1 MDKKNVGAIAL
12 TFLLLTVNALAAPE
26 NARAR
31 VEKTSRGLLIQLG
44 QSQVELAPANAN
56 TLRLSVSLDG
66 APKGVPTTFLADTN
80 RDNSVPWTEVE
91 RHGMVGIKT
100 AAGKLLVNPK
110 NGKWTLENAEGKTLI
125 PLHRLGNYEAI
136 TNQTALNVTLGWN
149 KHQPV
154 YVYGCGNGTNSLEI
168 DDAKTGLGNG
178 VAVLP
183 YYWAKAGYAVLA
195 VTADDNRPAHW
206 QAATDGKSVT
216 WMFPGK
222 SADLYLM
229 PATTLKDAAM
239 SDADLTGHAPVPPIW
254 AFGYLQSRWGWAD
267 RAYIEDTLKKFHDL
281 DLPVDAF
288 IFDFEWY
295 AHNPDYS
302 VPPEGLAGFEDFGW
316 NTNLFSDPAAQIQN
330 YKNQG
335 VHVVGIRKPRLGNPD
350 SLKMMRDKHWA
361 LTGTAGME
369 GFQAR
374 DINFANPDVRDWYV
388 AQSADLLKAGVD
400 GWWNDEGEATFT
412 TYYYWNL
419 AEKKA
424 FDEFRPAQRLWTV
437 NRAFSP
443 GLQRLGACAWTGDIQ
458 SRWNVLQETP
468 ASLLNWSLAGLP
480 YETCDIGGF
489 VGPPTPE
496 LLARWMEAGVF
507 FPVMR
512 THSVFNNTP
521 HFPWL
526 FGTNALEA
534 IRQALDLRYRLI
546 PFYYSLAHETA
557 ETGLPLMRP
566 LAMEFPDD
574 PQCANL
580 SDEWMMGSSLLA
592 APILTREN
600 LRTIYLPDDTW
611 YVFESNATLQGGQTI
626 SVNAGLDEIP
636 VFVRAGTILPLGP
649 VIQHTSELPGGP
661 LELEIYPGKD
671 AAFTLYEDDGETSAY
686 LNGQVRRTQ
695 FKWNQAEHKLSW
707 TIDGDY
713 HGQNTFTAIHVVVFN
728 PGGKQEADGQLNANG
743 SLTFAK

>member
-1 MDKKNVGAIAL
+1 V
-12 TFLLLTVNALAAPE
+12 
-26 NARAR
+26 
-31 VEKTSRGLLIQLG
+31 
-44 QSQVELAPANAN
+44 
-56 TLRLSVSLDG
+56 
-66 APKGVPTTFLADTN
+66 
-80 RDNSVPWTEVE
+80 
-91 RHGMVGIKT
+91 
-100 AAGKLLVNPK
+100 
-110 NGKWTLENAEGKTLI
+110 
-125 PLHRLGNYEAI
+125 
-136 TNQTALNVTLGWN
+136 NVTLGW
-149 KHQPV
+149 KKPQPV
-154 YVYGCGNGTNSLEI
+154 YVYGCGSGTNSLEVSG
-168 DDAKTGLGNG
+168 AKTGLGNG

-183 YYWAKAGYAVLA
+183 YYWAKAGYAILA
-195 VTADDNRPAHW
+195 VTADDNRPAYW

-216 WMFPGK
+216 WTFPGK

-229 PATTLKDAAM
+229 PAATLKDAAR

-254 AFGYLQSRWGWAD
+254 AFGYLQGRWGWTN

-281 DLPVDAF
+281 NLPVDAF

-295 AHNPDYS
+295 ARKPDYS
-302 VPPEGLAGFEDFGW
+302 VPPNGLAGFEDFGW

-330 YKNQG
+330 YRNQG
-335 VHVVGIRKPRLGNPD
+335 VHIVGIRKPRLGNPD
-350 SLKMMRDKHWA
+350 FLKMMRDKHWA
-361 LTGTAGME
+361 LMGIKGME
-369 GFQAR
+369 GYQDR
-374 DINFANPDVRDWYV
+374 DLNFADPDVRDWYI

-400 GWWNDEGEATFT
+400 GWWNDEGEASFT

-419 AEKKA
+419 AEAKA
-424 FDEFRPAQRLWTV
+424 FDEFRPAQRLWTL

-443 GLQRLGACAWTGDIQ
+443 GLQRLGACAWTGDIR
-458 SRWNVLQETP
+458 SRWKVLQETP
-468 ASLLNWSLAGLP
+468 TSLLNWTLAGLP

-496 LLARWMEAGVF
+496 RLTRWMEAGVF

-534 IRQALDLRYRLI
+534 IRRALDLRYRLI
-546 PFYYSLAHETA
+546 PFYYSIAHETA

-566 LAMEFPDD
+566 LVMEFPDD

-592 APILTREN
+592 APILTPGNQRSV
-600 LRTIYLPDDTW
+600 YLPHDTW
-611 YVFESNATLQGGQTI
+611 YAFESNTPVQGRRTI
-626 SVNAGLDEIP
+626 SVNAGLNEIP
-636 VFVRAGTILPLGP
+636 VYVRAGTILPLGP
-649 VIQHTSELPGGP
+649 VIQHTSEMPGGP

-671 AAFTLYEDDGETSAY
+671 AAFTLYEDDGATSAY
-686 LNGQVRRTQ
+686 LNGQVRRTK
-695 FKWNQAEHKLSW
+695 FKWNQAEGKLSW

-713 HGQNTFTAIHVVVFN
+713 RGQNIFTGLHVVVFN

-743 SLTFAK
+743 SLTLNAK